1 MRRGADAGGPF
12 SVSYTTYDD
21 FAWLYDRYWGEHFLT
36 TYERVLRDLFAAR
49 VGRERS
55 VLDLACGTGRIAQWL
70 AHEGY
75 KVTGLDGSR
84 RMLEHAQKN
93 APEATF
99 LCRDM
104 RDFKIINMFHA
115 VLCTFDSINHVMSAQ
130 ELTNVFNNVYGAL
143 RGGGLFV
150 FDVNTEDG
158 FKARW
163 HGTTSITARD
173 HVVAVEQAYDPK
185 RHEGRF
191 SFACFRLEKHRWERT
206 DVVIMEKAYTK
217 VEIERRLA
225 KSLFKSIRAYD
236 AQRDFKLKEVGR
248 LFFVC
253 EK

>member
-1 MRRGADAGGPF
+1 
-12 SVSYTTYDD
+12 VSYTVYDD
-21 FAWLYDRYWGEHFLT
+21 FAWFYNRYFGDRFLGVH
-36 TYERVLRDLFAAR
+36 ERVLRDLFATR
-49 VGRERS
+49 VKRERS
-55 VLDLACGTGRIAQWL
+55 VLDLACGTGQISQWL
-70 AHEGY
+70 SREGY
-75 KVTGLDGSR
+75 KVTGIDGSR
-84 RMLEHAQKN
+84 QMLEHAQKN
-93 APEATF
+93 APDATF
-99 LCRDM
+99 LARDI

-115 VLCTFDSINHVMSAQ
+115 ALCTFDSINHVMSLQ

-150 FDVNTEDG
+150 FDVNTDDG

-163 HGTTSITARD
+163 NGTSSIIAKD
-173 HVVAVEQAYDPK
+173 HVLASESSYDPK
-185 RHEGRF
+185 RREGKYV
-191 SFACFRLEKHRWERT
+191 FAAFPRQKRRWQRV
-206 DVVIMEKAYTK
+206 DVVIQEKAYSQ

>member
-1 MRRGADAGGPF
+1 M
-12 SVSYTTYDD
+12 SYTTYDD
-21 FAWLYDRYWGEHFLT
+21 FAWLYDRYLGEKFLT
-36 TYERVLRDLFAAR
+36 SYERVLRDLFVSR

-55 VLDLACGTGRIAQWL
+55 VLDLACGTGRITQWL
-70 AHEGY
+70 AREGY
-75 KVTGLDGSR
+75 KATGLDGSR
-84 RMLEHAQKN
+84 RMLEYAQRN
-93 APEATF
+93 APDAIF

-115 VLCTFDSINHVMSAQ
+115 VLCTFDSINHVMSPQ
-130 ELTNVFNNVYGAL
+130 ELTSVFNNVYGAL

-150 FDVNTEDG
+150 FDVKSEDG
-158 FKARW
+158 FKADW
-163 HGTTSITARD
+163 HGTMSITAKD
-173 HVVAVEQAYDPK
+173 HVVAGEQAYDPK
-185 RHEGRF
+185 RREGRS
-191 SFACFRLEKHRWERT
+191 SFATFRREKHRWERT

-236 AQRDFKLKEVGR
+236 AQRDFKLKEAGR

>member
-1 MRRGADAGGPF
+1 M
-12 SVSYTTYDD
+12 SYAAYDD
-21 FAWLYDRYWGEHFLT
+21 FAWFYDRYFGSQFLSVH
-36 TYERVLRDLFAAR
+36 ERVLRDLFVSR
-49 VGRERS
+49 VKRERS
-55 VLDLACGTGRIAQWL
+55 VLDLCCGTGQITQWL
-70 AHEGY
+70 AREGY

-84 RMLEHAQKN
+84 QMLEHAQKN
-93 APEATF
+93 APDSIF
-99 LCRDM
+99 LCRDI

-115 VLCTFDSINHVMSAQ
+115 ALCTFDSINHVMTPQ

-150 FDVNTEDG
+150 FDVNTDEG

-163 HGTTSITARD
+163 KGTMSIVAKD
-173 HVVAVEQAYDPK
+173 HVLAAEPTYDPK
-185 RHEGRF
+185 RREGRYA
-191 SFACFRLEKHRWERT
+191 FATFRRDRRRWNRT
-206 DVVIMEKAYTK
+206 DVVIMERAYTQ
-217 VEIERRLA
+217 VEIEKRLA